1 LCQIWFFSLPVLIK
15 CLDSQRK
22 KELMPMGE
30 NISVAS
36 CLLAEV
42 VEEQRKSGGVER
54 WMVVAAC
61 GWGQR
66 SGIWGWGSRWRMAPM
81 ALIEPPTRPAGQRA
95 SLSASRNG
103 ARSPSGV
110 RWPAEPGARLL
121 APQRRER
128 QGPVTKHT
136 QGVVALA
143 RGSQG

>member
-1 LCQIWFFSLPVLIK
+1 
-15 CLDSQRK
+15 
-22 KELMPMGE
+22 
-30 NISVAS
+30 
-36 CLLAEV
+36 
-42 VEEQRKSGGVER
+42 VER

-121 APQRRER
+121 VPQRRER
-128 QGPVTKHT
+128 RGASDEAHAGSRRVGPGLSGLKQGGRDCGCFIWCRACTPSGFVN
-136 QGVVALA
+136 
-143 RGSQG
+143 